1 MLKSMTGFGR
11 ADGETSLGKVFV
23 ECRSVNHRFCEI
35 SARLPKRLTPF
46 EGRVK
51 ETVRSEV
58 SRGKVDLSVKLDQT
72 GEGKMQLAVDF
83 PLTEQYLQALRSMKE
98 RFRLEGD
105 VTLELLAGVKDLI
118 ILREEME
125 DVESFWPEILT
136 ILKQALRDMEG
147 MKRSE
152 GEALGKDLRQR
163 LERIANQMEGIRT
176 GFPSSL
182 MAYQGRLRE
191 RLRVLLADTDI
202 DPLRFEQEIALL
214 AERMD
219 ITEETVRAAS
229 HLAQFRSFVEG
240 EEPVGRKMDF
250 LLQEVNREVNTISS
264 KVNDAEISRKVV
276 EIKAELEK
284 IREQVQNIE

>member
-1 MLKSMTGFGR
+1 MTGFGR

-72 GEGKMQLAVDF
+72 GEGKIQLAVDF

-118 ILREEME
+118 ILREELE
-125 DVESFWPEILT
+125 DVESCWPEILT

-163 LERIANQMEGIRT
+163 LERIANELEGIRT

>member
-11 ADGETSLGKVFV
+11 AEGETSLGKVFV

-35 SARLPKRLTPF
+35 SARLPRRLTPF

-125 DVESFWPEILT
+125 DVESSWPEILT

-163 LERIANQMEGIRT
+163 LERIANQLEGIRT

>member
-118 ILREEME
+118 ILREELE
-125 DVESFWPEILT
+125 DVESCWPEILT

-152 GEALGKDLRQR
+152 GEALGKDLRKR
-163 LERIANQMEGIRT
+163 LERVANELEGIRT

>member
-72 GEGKMQLAVDF
+72 GEGKIQLAVDF

-118 ILREEME
+118 ILREELE
-125 DVESFWPEILT
+125 DVESCWPEILT

-163 LERIANQMEGIRT
+163 LERIANELEGIRT